1 MTALMRRRM
10 MMAAK
15 EQSGGGLP
23 DTFQRVEWV
32 GIPSKNGAYID
43 TGVACSATTIRMVA
57 KYVHLGSSDCYGVAT
72 KKGDGS
78 NNQYSFFGYFS
89 WKSQFAWGT
98 YFYGPACSPNTV
110 YEADATFKNRD
121 QQVVLNGVSG
131 SNDKTAYANGT
142 GTFYIFGRNNDG
154 AIGNQPA
161 GMRFYYL
168 RIYIDDE
175 LVRDCIPCYRKSDG
189 EIGMYDFVSN
199 SFFTNAGSGTFE
211 KGDDV

>member
-1 MTALMRRRM
+1 MIRRRA

-15 EQSGGGLP
+15 EQGGDRLP
-23 DTFQRVEWV
+23 SAYQEVEWV

-72 KKGDGS
+72 RKGDGS
-78 NNQYSFFGYFS
+78 TTQYSFFGYYS
-89 WKSQFAWGT
+89 WKSQFAWGS

-121 QQVVLNGVSG
+121 QQIVLNGVSG
-131 SNDKTAYANGT
+131 SSSKVANANGT

-154 AIGNQPA
+154 TLGNQPA
-161 GMRFYYL
+161 GMNFYYL
-168 RIYIDDE
+168 QIYMDGV
-175 LVRDCIPCYRKSDG
+175 LVRDFVPCYRKSDDV
-189 EIGMYDFVSN
+189 IGMYDLVSN
-199 SFFTNAGSGTFE
+199 SFFTNAGSGAFE